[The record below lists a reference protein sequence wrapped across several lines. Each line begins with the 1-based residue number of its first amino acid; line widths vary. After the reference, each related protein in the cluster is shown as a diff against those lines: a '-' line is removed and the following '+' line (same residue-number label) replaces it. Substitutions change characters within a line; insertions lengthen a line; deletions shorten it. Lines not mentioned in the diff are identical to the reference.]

1 MKILITGGAGYKG
14 TVLVKKLLSNKKIK
28 KIIIVDTFWFG
39 NFLKRN
45 NKIKILKKNILNLK
59 SEEVRNVHSI
69 IHLGEIANDPAS
81 ELRPKLTWENSCLG
95 MRNLCEISKKNKIKK
110 FIYASSGSVYGIK
123 KEKKVTELLELN
135 PISDYNKTK
144 MVTERILLSYKKYFK
159 VFIVRPGTVYGY
171 SPRMRLDL
179 TLNILTFNALKYNK
193 IDIYGGKQIRPLI
206 HIDDITNL
214 YKHILFNNVNE
225 GIYNAS
231 NENISIIDLAKKIK
245 KRIGKE
251 IKLKILQSNDP
262 RSYRLDSTKIR
273 KTGFRFEKNVT
284 DGIEDIIRFT
294 KQKKI
299 ISKPSCYSINWIKK
313 TK

>member
-1 MKILITGGAGYKG
+1 
-14 TVLVKKLLSNKKIK
+14 
-28 KIIIVDTFWFG
+28 
-39 NFLKRN
+39 
-45 NKIKILKKNILNLK
+45 
-59 SEEVRNVHSI
+59 
-69 IHLGEIANDPAS
+69 
-81 ELRPKLTWENSCLG
+81 
-95 MRNLCEISKKNKIKK
+95 
-110 FIYASSGSVYGIK
+110 
-123 KEKKVTELLELN
+123 
-135 PISDYNKTK
+135 

-159 VFIVRPGTVYGY
+159 VFIIRPGTVYGY

-179 TLNILTFNALKYNK
+179 TLNILTFNALKFNK

-206 HIDDITNL
+206 HIEDITNL
-214 YKHILFNNVNE
+214 YIHILLKNVNE

-231 NENISIIDLAKKIK
+231 KENISIIDLAKKIK
-245 KRIGKE
+245 KKIGKK

-262 RSYRLDSTKIR
+262 RSYRLDNSKIR
-273 KTGFRFEKNVT
+273 KTGFIFEKNVT